1 MGAFVGLGDTGAA
14 DGRIVGLGDTG
25 DAVGLE
31 VDGKVVVN
39 FACSV
44 AFSRQGTPQEQGQL
58 SISSSTCCR
67 VKPMSKN
74 KAQSKKPCPSHPR
87 PMMDI

>member
-14 DGRIVGLGDTG
+14 DGRIVGLEDTG

-39 FACSV
+39 FA
-44 AFSRQGTPQEQGQL
+44 
-58 SISSSTCCR
+58 
-67 VKPMSKN
+67 
-74 KAQSKKPCPSHPR
+74 
-87 PMMDI
+87 